1 MSGKQPIKTVVA
13 EWESELGV
21 MLSRNRVVNT
31 EWQSR
36 PWLPGSDM
44 VLVGLAHSPRGQ
56 RRRLTVSGHWS
67 RILGYVQ
74 ERNQPPLDSGFFRFH
89 CFESIPDIF
98 LVFFYIF
105 NFRLRLLPNC
115 FSHTLLLFSFSPAL
129 SLLYFASFCLKG

>member
-21 MLSRNRVVNT
+21 MLSRNRAVNT

-44 VLVGLAHSPRGQ
+44 VLVGLDHSPRGQ

-67 RILGYVQ
+67 RILGYIQ
-74 ERNQPPLDSGFFRFH
+74 ERNQPPLGSGFFRFH

-98 LVFFYIF
+98 FGLFLHIQLSSSDTTSKLLFPHLTSVLFFSCS
-105 NFRLRLLPNC
+105 LSCTLLP
-115 FSHTLLLFSFSPAL
+115 SA
-129 SLLYFASFCLKG
+129 